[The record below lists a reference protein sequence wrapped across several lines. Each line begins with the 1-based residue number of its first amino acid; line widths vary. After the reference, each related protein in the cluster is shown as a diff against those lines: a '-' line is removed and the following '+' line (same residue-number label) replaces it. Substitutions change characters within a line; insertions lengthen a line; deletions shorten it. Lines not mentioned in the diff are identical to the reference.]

1 MKIVVPSRAV
11 SEAVSDPARLA
22 AVAATGLIDLPHSP
36 VLDRITA
43 LAARLVGGKMTLV
56 SMVEQDRQCLI
67 SSGGPGAPDEAIET
81 PLTHSYCKYVV
92 ESGKPLVVPDAR
104 RHPILRD
111 SPAIIDYR
119 AISYLGVPLR
129 SPDGHILG
137 TLCAAGDEPQDWT
150 DDDVAAMEDLAVAAT
165 AEIAAR
171 ISAFEAAQAAELIQQ
186 ILDSTLDAFLSTDP
200 SGLVTAW
207 NREAERMFG
216 WTGTEAV
223 GEEFSTLVIAP
234 EDREAY
240 TGWLAQTGAQT
251 AAAGRRVAFRAMQRG
266 GRRFPV
272 EFSLTVISRPEG
284 PSAYLFVR
292 DLTAARHSE
301 RLRSLEYSVAG
312 VLATAQSV
320 EQATAAVVAAVGE
333 TLHWPY
339 AEYWHLDADGVD
351 MERLAVWSRDPR
363 STARMTEFDAIVRG
377 KGQGVVGEEWDAGTS
392 HWITDVPG
400 TGGPRADAARAS
412 GLRTAAAVPVRN
424 GTDVVGVL
432 AVFDRRDTDHDPD
445 LLATLD
451 TVAAYIG
458 QYVHRRHAEELE
470 LELSRARREFDR
482 IVSNLSD
489 YLFTARVTA
498 EGEVHRVY
506 DSPNSAVFGG
516 PVPDDGDLMFMT
528 GMIHPADQ
536 EAFQAF
542 FGRLMTEQ
550 PAEVECRMTGFDG
563 VTRWLWCR
571 AFPRRDDG
579 TLHLDGVISDVT
591 QRHHDH
597 ARLRQQAELLDLAPT
612 AVIVRDLDDR
622 ITWWNRGAE
631 TTYGWSAEAA
641 VGCPTHRLLDTRFP
655 VLRTLVDKS
664 LADEGEWRGEVSHL
678 RSDGSRIIVLSHQAL
693 QFGEDG
699 APTAILEVNVDVTA
713 RKQAERQQADSEQR
727 LRTQFA
733 LATVGQATIS
743 MNGTFQQVNPAL
755 ANMLGRQVG
764 ELETLTLDDVTHP
777 DDRAG
782 NQRSA
787 ALLFTQDLPMDRSL
801 RMLHAR
807 GGIVDVEVGMSLVRD
822 SDGQPVG
829 FIAVVQDVTARLAAE
844 RDRDTA
850 ASQLAL
856 RNTELQDSNI
866 QLAAAN
872 AMKMDLMGMLSH
884 EIGTP
889 LNTITGY
896 AELLLD
902 DADGFTGPQRKAV
915 DVISRSARKLEELR
929 AEILTMCILDAGQLT
944 VDPEPVDVAPALAE
958 VVAGLEMDIP
968 ITCPAGLS
976 VLVHPSHLQ
985 QIVTNFCTNAGK
997 YAGGVTAITV
1007 ECQGDS
1013 TTIAVHDSGPGI
1025 PEELRPHLFDRY
1037 TRNPDTSMTIKGTG
1051 LGLYI
1056 VRGLAEANQGTAG
1069 FRPGDTAG
1077 STFTVTLPTA
1087 L

>member
-1 MKIVVPSRAV
+1 MKIAVASRVA

-22 AVAATGLIDLPHSP
+22 AVASTGLIDLPSSP

-43 LAARLVGGKMTLV
+43 LAARLVGGNVTLV
-56 SMVEQDRQCLI
+56 SLVEQDRQCFV
-67 SSGGPGAPDEAIET
+67 SSGGLGASSELRET

-104 RHPILRD
+104 VHPLLRD
-111 SPAIIDYR
+111 SPAIADYQ

-137 TLCAAGDEPQDWT
+137 TLCAAGVAPQPWT
-150 DDDVAAMEDLAVAAT
+150 DDDVAAMEDLAVTAT

-171 ISAFEAAQAAELIQQ
+171 INAYEAARTADLIQQ

-200 SGLVTAW
+200 AGLVTSW

-216 WTGTEAV
+216 WTEAEAV
-223 GEEFSTLVIAP
+223 GQVFSELVIEP

-240 TGWLAQTGAQT
+240 TRWLSRTGAQT
-251 AAAGRRVAFRAMQRG
+251 EAAGRRVAFRALQRG

-272 EFSLTVISRPEG
+272 EFSLTVLVQPDG
-284 PSAYLFVR
+284 PAAYMFVR

-301 RLRSLEYSVAG
+301 RLRSLEYSVADA
-312 VLATAQSV
+312 LATAPNV

-339 AEYWHLDADGVD
+339 AEYWHLDAEGVD
-351 MERLAVWSRDPR
+351 LERLAVWSRDPAT
-363 STARMTEFDAIVRG
+363 TARMTEFGTIVR
-377 KGQGVVGEEWDAGTS
+377 GQGVVGEEWDAGTGR
-392 HWITDVPG
+392 WISDVPSH
-400 TGGPRADAARAS
+400 GGPRADAAREA

-432 AVFDRRDTDHDPD
+432 AVFDRRDTEHDPD
-445 LLATLD
+445 LMATLD
-451 TVAAYIG
+451 TVAACIG

-489 YLFTARVTA
+489 YLYTVRMTADDQVRM
-498 EGEVHRVY
+498 VY
-506 DSPNSAVFGG
+506 ASPNTEMFGG
-516 PVPDDGDLMFMT
+516 SVPDGDDMKFLTSMV
-528 GMIHPADQ
+528 HPDDSDSL
-536 EAFQAF
+536 EEYS
-542 FGRLMTEQ
+542 GRLMAGQ
-550 PAEVECRMTGFDG
+550 PAEMECRLIGFDG
-563 VTRWLWCR
+563 VTRWVWAR
-571 AFPRRDDG
+571 AYPRHEDG
-579 TLHLDGVISDVT
+579 VFYIDGVISDVT
-591 QRHHDH
+591 PRHHDH
-597 ARLRQQAELLDLAPT
+597 VRLRQQAELLDLAPT

-655 VLRTLVDKS
+655 VLRTLVDRA
-664 LADEGEWRGEVSHL
+664 LAEEGKWHGELSHL
-678 RSDGSRIIVLSHQAL
+678 RSDGSRIIVLSHQAV
-693 QFGEDG
+693 QRDEDG
-699 APTAILEVNVDVTA
+699 APVAILEVNVDVTA

-733 LATVGQATIS
+733 LATVGQATIG
-743 MNGTFQQVNPAL
+743 MNGVFQQVNPAL

-764 ELETLTLDDVTHP
+764 QLETMTFDQITHP
-777 DDRAG
+777 AERAG
-782 NQRSA
+782 NQRAA

-801 RMLHAR
+801 RMLHAD
-807 GGIVDVEVGMSLVRD
+807 GGIVDTEVGMSLVRD

-829 FIAVVQDVTARLAAE
+829 FIAVIQDVTARLAAE
-844 RDRDTA
+844 RERDIA
-850 ASQLAL
+850 DAQLAQ

-896 AELLLD
+896 AELLLG
-902 DADGFTGPQRKAV
+902 DAGGFAGPQRKAV
-915 DVISRSARKLEELR
+915 DVIARSARKLELLR
-929 AEILTMCILDAGQLT
+929 AEILTMCILDAGQLS
-944 VDPEPVDVAPALAE
+944 VEPEPVDVAQALADA
-958 VVAGLEMDIP
+958 VAGLDMSVP
-968 ITCPAGLS
+968 IDCPPGLT

-985 QIVTNFCTNAGK
+985 QIVTNYCTNATK
-997 YAGGVTAITV
+997 YAGGATAITV
-1007 ECQGDS
+1007 RRDGEFA
-1013 TTIAVHDSGPGI
+1013 TIAVHDDGPGI
-1025 PEELRPHLFDRY
+1025 PEELRPQLFDRY

-1056 VRGLAEANQGTAG
+1056 VRGLAEANLGSAG
-1069 FRPGDTAG
+1069 FRPGDDGG
-1077 STFTVTLPTA
+1077 STFTLTLPTA
-1087 L
+1087 V

>member
-1 MKIVVPSRAV
+1 MKIAVPSRAV
-11 SEAVSDPARLA
+11 AAAVSDPARLA

-43 LAARLVGGKMTLV
+43 LAARLVGGKVTLV
-56 SMVEQDRQCLI
+56 SLVEQDRQCFI
-67 SSGGPGAPDEAIET
+67 SSGGPGATAEVVET

-92 ESGKPLVVPDAR
+92 ESGQPLIVPDAR
-104 RHPILRD
+104 EHPLLRE
-111 SPAIIDYR
+111 SPAIADYQ

-129 SPDGHILG
+129 SPGGHILG
-137 TLCAAGDEPQDWT
+137 TLCAAGDEPQSWS

-171 ISAFEAAQAAELIQQ
+171 ISAYDAALAADLVQQ
-186 ILDSTLDAFLSTDP
+186 ILDSTLDAFLATGP
-200 SGLVTAW
+200 AGLVVSW

-216 WTGTEAV
+216 WSEAEAV
-223 GEEFSTLVIAP
+223 GQDFSELVIAP
-234 EDREAY
+234 EDRAAY
-240 TGWLAQTGAQT
+240 SLWLSQTGAQT
-251 AAAGRRVAFRAMQRG
+251 AAAGRRVAFQALQRG

-272 EFSLTVISRPEG
+272 EFSLTVLSRPDG
-284 PSAYLFVR
+284 PAAYLFVR

-312 VLATAQSV
+312 VLAAAQSV
-320 EQATAAVVAAVGE
+320 EQATTAVVAAVGE
-333 TLHWPY
+333 TLQWPY
-339 AEYWHLDADGVD
+339 AEYWHLDADGAD
-351 MERLAVWSRDPR
+351 LERLAVWSRDPQT
-363 STARMTEFDAIVRG
+363 TARMAEFSAIVR
-377 KGQGVVGEEWDAGTS
+377 GQGVVGEEWDAGTGR
-392 HWITDVPG
+392 WISDVPG
-400 TGGPRADAARAS
+400 HGGPRAEAARQA

-432 AVFDRRDTDHDPD
+432 AVFDRRDTEHDPD

-498 EGEVHRVY
+498 EGEVHRLY
-506 DSPNSAVFGG
+506 DSPNAEVFGG
-516 PVPDDGDLMFMT
+516 PVPESGDLMFMV
-528 GMIHPADQ
+528 GMVHPDDQ
-536 EAFQAF
+536 EHFQTF
-542 FGRLMTEQ
+542 FGTLLSEQ
-550 PAEVECRMTGFDG
+550 PAQVEARFLGFDG

-571 AFPRRDDG
+571 AYPRREDG
-579 TLHLDGVISDVT
+579 FLHIDGVVSDVT

-631 TTYGWSAEAA
+631 ATYGWSAEAA

-655 VLRTLVDKS
+655 VLRTLVDRS
-664 LADEGEWRGEVSHL
+664 LTDDGEWRGEVSHL
-678 RSDGSRIIVLSHQAL
+678 CSDGSRITVLSHQAM
-693 QFGEDG
+693 QYGEDG
-699 APTAILEVNVDVTA
+699 APMAILEVNVDVTA

-733 LATVGQATIS
+733 LATVGQATIAMS
-743 MNGTFQQVNPAL
+743 GVFQEVNPAL

-764 ELETLTLDDVTHP
+764 ELETMTFDEITHP
-777 DDRAG
+777 DERAA
-782 NQRSA
+782 NQRAA

-801 RMLHAR
+801 RMLHA
-807 GGIVDVEVGMSLVRD
+807 GGGTVDAEVGMSLVRD

-829 FIAVVQDVTARLAAE
+829 FIAVIQDVTARLAAE
-844 RDRDTA
+844 RDRDA
-850 ASQLAL
+850 VASQLAL
-856 RNTELQDSNI
+856 RATELQDSNI

-896 AELLLD
+896 ADLLLE
-902 DADGFTGPQRKAV
+902 DADGFAGPQRKAV
-915 DVISRSARKLEELR
+915 DVIARSARKLELLR
-929 AEILTMCILDAGQLT
+929 AEILTMCILDAGQLS
-944 VDPEPVDVAPALAE
+944 VEPEPVDVAQALADA
-958 VVAGLEMDIP
+958 VAGLDMSMP
-968 ITCPAGLS
+968 IDCPPGLT

-985 QIVTNFCTNAGK
+985 QIVTNFCTNAAK
-997 YAGGVTAITV
+997 YAGGATAITV
-1007 ECQGDS
+1007 ERQGDIA
-1013 TTIAVHDSGPGI
+1013 TVAVHDDGPGI
-1025 PEELRPHLFDRY
+1025 PEELRPQLFDRY

-1056 VRGLAEANQGTAG
+1056 VRGLAEANHGSAG
-1069 FRPGDTAG
+1069 FRPGANGG
-1077 STFTVTLPTA
+1077 STFTLALPTA
-1087 L
+1087 